1 MKVKRLKIIG
11 AFIVISLMMTSAN
24 IWAQDAAETSMEET
38 LEMMSD
44 DEEEDFIEKDLL
56 SDSDIVRAMTDSLE
70 TDPLAQEEMAFEQ
83 TARDIGFHLMNIGEP
98 VRRAVGILCE
108 ESLTLLQAHL
118 RLSLVFRQGGGG
130 VVGRLRVVVEPGD
143 HEQLHVFLRVV
154 VE

>member
-70 TDPLAQEEMAFEQ
+70 TDPLA
-83 TARDIGFHLMNIGEP
+83 
-98 VRRAVGILCE
+98 
-108 ESLTLLQAHL
+108 
-118 RLSLVFRQGGGG
+118 
-130 VVGRLRVVVEPGD
+130 
-143 HEQLHVFLRVV
+143 
-154 VE
+154 